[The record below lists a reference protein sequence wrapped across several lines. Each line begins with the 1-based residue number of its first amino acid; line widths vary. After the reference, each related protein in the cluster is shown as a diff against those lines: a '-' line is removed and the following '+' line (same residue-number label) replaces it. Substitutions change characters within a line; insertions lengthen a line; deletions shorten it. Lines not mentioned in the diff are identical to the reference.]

1 MNLNESMQQRLSAIQ
16 DRRNALV
23 KGWAPYIDKVGSYLA
38 EKQGR
43 DLTMYDKHNMAVCL
57 ENAVVQAS
65 LANKSKMFE
74 ATEEADVS
82 FLGIQLPVIAALLPS
97 LVLNDVAIVQALD
110 RRQGSVF
117 YLDVD
122 YGTDKDGISAGDT
135 MISAKTGMNRTAEGR
150 HYAISMVKGETIALA
165 GGNTGISATLGSG
178 STAKWG
184 SGTRLGTVKIYL
196 NGTEVANDASA
207 PGTLAQV
214 GSSGISGTVTAA
226 GVVTLTWSAGVV
238 DSDDDAM
245 TADYEYTYDKVTD
258 GTFKTGT
265 GEVNISMSSSDI
277 RALDFT
283 LKAKYSMGA
292 SIDLEK
298 AHGLNLENE
307 IVKYLGGEIKFE
319 IDHYGLEL
327 IMDASKTAA
336 ASGVTGN
343 PVINNDSQAA
353 TIGAAAP
360 STLWNAKIGTGQ
372 EWVWKKFELV
382 DRFIECSNNIYDKT
396 FRGFGN
402 FIVCGNNVARVI
414 RQLEGQ
420 FTPAAGL
427 DKTVPTGPIKL
438 GTLNGMT
445 VIQDPLMKSATAA
458 ELNALGGPTFSADID
473 GKDRYVVGYRGDNYL
488 FAGMVY
494 APYIPLFST
503 PTLITNDLFAQ
514 KGFMSSAG
522 FKIINQGLYSTGGI
536 SNLGSTAVS

>member
-1 MNLNESMQQRLSAIQ
+1 MNLQESMKSRLSSIQ
-16 DRRNALV
+16 NRRNALAQQ
-23 KGWAPYIDKVGSYLA
+23 WAPYINKVGTYLA

-43 DLTMYDKHNMAVCL
+43 ELTTYDKHNMAVCL

-65 LANKSKMFE
+65 LMGNSKLFE
-74 ATEEADVS
+74 ATEETDVS

-122 YGTDKDGISAGDT
+122 YGTAKGTVSAADT
-135 MISAKTGMNRTAEGR
+135 MLSAKTGVDRTESGR
-150 HYAISMVKGETIALA
+150 HYAIAAVRAETISLT
-165 GGNTGISATLGSG
+165 GGNTGVSATLGSG
-178 STAKWG
+178 SAAKWG
-184 SGTRLGTVKIYL
+184 SGTRLGSVRVYL
-196 NGTEVANDASA
+196 NGTLVATDVAA
-207 PGTLAQV
+207 GGTLAAY
-214 GSSGISGTVTAA
+214 GSSGISGTVTTA
-226 GVVTLTWSAGVV
+226 GVVTLTWSANVV

-245 TADYEYTYDKVTD
+245 TVDYEYTYDKVTD
-258 GTFKTGT
+258 GTNKTGT
-265 GEVNISMSSSDI
+265 GEVNISMASSDI

-319 IDHYGLEL
+319 IDHYGLEQ
-327 IMDASKTAA
+327 IMDASLTVA
-336 ASGVTGN
+336 ASGTGAN
-343 PVINNDSQAA
+343 PVINDSTQSA
-353 TIGAAAP
+353 TIGAAQNT
-360 STLWNAKIGTGQ
+360 TLWNAKIGTGQ
-372 EWVWKKFELV
+372 EWIWKKFEIV
-382 DRFIECSNNIYDKT
+382 DRFLEASNNIYNKT

-402 FIVCGNNVARVI
+402 FIIAGNNVARVI
-414 RQLEGQ
+414 RQLDGQ
-420 FTPAAGL
+420 FVPAPGL

-438 GTLNGMT
+438 GTLNGLT
-445 VIQDPLMKSATAA
+445 VIQDPLMKAATSAQMT
-458 ELNALGGPTFSADID
+458 ALGTTYSADTA
-473 GKDRYVVGYRGDNYL
+473 GADRYVVGYRGDNYL

-522 FKIINQGLYSTGGI
+522 FKIINQGLYATGGI